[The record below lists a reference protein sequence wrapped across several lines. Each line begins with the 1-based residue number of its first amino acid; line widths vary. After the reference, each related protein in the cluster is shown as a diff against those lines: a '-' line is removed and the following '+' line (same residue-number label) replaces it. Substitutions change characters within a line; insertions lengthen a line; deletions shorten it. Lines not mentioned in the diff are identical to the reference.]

1 MNATSLI
8 QWGTKEDTPF
18 DSDDDF
24 RSPEGFMKDKLI
36 GGLPLADMAELLAYV
51 ERFIAFSK

>member
-18 DSDDDF
+18 VGNSSNPGIAFDLFTRVGGDND
-24 RSPEGFMKDKLI
+24 PI
-36 GGLPLADMAELLAYV
+36 GGIL
-51 ERFIAFSK
+51 F